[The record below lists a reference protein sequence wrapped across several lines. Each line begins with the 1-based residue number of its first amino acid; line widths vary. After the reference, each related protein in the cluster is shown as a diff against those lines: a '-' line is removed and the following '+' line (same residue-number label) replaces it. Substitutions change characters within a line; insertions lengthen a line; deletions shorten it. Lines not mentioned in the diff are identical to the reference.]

1 MGLPIPEGFHAVNV
15 YIVVGDSV
23 EALALY
29 EKAFGAQTRMRMPGP
44 DGEGTVHA
52 EFRIGDSTVMMT
64 DENEAWKARTPN
76 SLGGSGASLYVYVD
90 DVDAVFEQAR
100 EAGMEVM
107 VPPMDQF
114 YGDRTCR
121 LKDPWGHEWSLG
133 THIEDVPPDEIE
145 GRAQEHM
152 KKMASAAPCPGDEE
166 TGEEAG
172 GEAGG
177 DAGAESVDGDD
188 A

>member
-1 MGLPIPEGFHAVNV
+1 MGLPIPEGFQAVNV
-15 YIVVGDSV
+15 YIVDGDSV
-23 EALALY
+23 GALALY
-29 EKAFGAQTRMRMPGP
+29 EKAFGAKTRMRMPGP

-52 EFRIGDSTVMMT
+52 ECRIGDSTVMMT
-64 DENEAWKARTPN
+64 DENEAWKARTPK

-90 DVDAVFEQAR
+90 DVFEQAR

-107 VPPMDQF
+107 APPMDQF

-121 LKDPWGHEWSLG
+121 LKDPRGHEWSLG

-145 GRAQEHM
+145 GRAKEHM
-152 KKMASAAPCPGDEE
+152 EKMASAAPCPGDEE
-166 TGEEAG
+166 AEEAE
-172 GEAGG
+172 EA
-177 DAGAESVDGDD
+177 AGAEDD

>member
-1 MGLPIPEGFHAVNV
+1 MGLPIPEGFQAVNV
-15 YIVVGDSV
+15 YIVDGDSV
-23 EALALY
+23 GALALY
-29 EKAFGAQTRMRMPGP
+29 EKAFGAKTRMRMPGP

-52 EFRIGDSTVMMT
+52 ECRIGDSTVMMT
-64 DENEAWKARTPN
+64 DENEAWKARTPK

-107 VPPMDQF
+107 APPMDQF

-145 GRAQEHM
+145 GRAKEHM
-152 KKMASAAPCPGDEE
+152 EKMASAAPSPGDEE
-166 TGEEAG
+166 VEEVEEAGEEAG
-172 GEAGG
+172 VE
-177 DAGAESVDGDD
+177 DD

>member
-1 MGLPIPEGFHAVNV
+1 M
-15 YIVVGDSV
+15 Y
-23 EALALY
+23 
-29 EKAFGAQTRMRMPGP
+29 
-44 DGEGTVHA
+44 A

-76 SLGGSGASLYVYVD
+76 SLGGSGASLSVYVDD

-172 GEAGG
+172 GE
-177 DAGAESVDGDD
+177 SVDGDD